1 MTHRGEATPPRTC
14 SVTSSL
20 CLTEQSRVERTE
32 KRLERFKHRLERF
45 KQRLERLKSHH
56 NRCEQRFSLQSPG
69 VNLGKRPLQKK
80 KTGKQLKMMKA
91 GDEGSDLC
99 SPKSKSHGHVDG
111 IYDADDE
118 GSDLCSP
125 KNKSHCQDDDDG
137 MMGPSDT
144 DDQSPG
150 VKLGKRPLQKKK
162 TGKRMKMMNAGDEG
176 SDLCSPKSK
185 SHGHNAGTYDTND
198 QSPGMVERHLLKKK
212 KKIGKQSKMAKSEE
226 KKSSAKGKRP
236 WTEPER
242 RAVKKHLGR
251 FIAERRV
258 PGKEQCITCLTEEE
272 VLGQRS
278 WKDVKNFVNN
288 RIVTLNR
295 RSASQQFQL

>member
-1 MTHRGEATPPRTC
+1 MAHRGEATPPRTC

-20 CLTEQSRVERTE
+20 CLTEQSRVEHME

-56 NRCEQRFSLQSPG
+56 NRCEQRFSLQVQEEMDLRLTQSPG

-99 SPKSKSHGHVDG
+99 SPKSKSHGH
-111 IYDADDE
+111 
-118 GSDLCSP
+118 
-125 KNKSHCQDDDDG
+125 
-137 MMGPSDT
+137 
-144 DDQSPG
+144 
-150 VKLGKRPLQKKK
+150 
-162 TGKRMKMMNAGDEG
+162 
-176 SDLCSPKSK
+176 
-185 SHGHNAGTYDTND
+185 NAGTYDTDD

-251 FIAERRV
+251 FIAEGRV

-288 RIVTLNR
+288 RIVTLNK
-295 RSASQQFQL
+295 RSASQQLQL